1 VMLSK
6 KATADKVQPNFIVK
20 SPDLNK
26 TPITVS
32 LTNVPLTEAIRY
44 VAELSKAKTTWDKHA
59 VIFSGGAD

>member
-1 VMLSK
+1 MLSK

-32 LTNVPLTEAIRY
+32 LTNVPLTEAIR
-44 VAELSKAKTTWDKHA
+44 
-59 VIFSGGAD
+59 